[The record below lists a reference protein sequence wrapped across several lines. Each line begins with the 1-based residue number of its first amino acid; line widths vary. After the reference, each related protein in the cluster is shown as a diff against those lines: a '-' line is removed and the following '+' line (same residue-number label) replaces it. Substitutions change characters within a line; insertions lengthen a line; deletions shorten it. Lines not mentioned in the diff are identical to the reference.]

1 MLEGYPAFA
10 RGALNATGCAPDIC
24 GPEAMLLGIPVLGMF
39 TFGIAAFG
47 IEPPG
52 MAVRPGAVLYTP
64 VVYPLFAAAI
74 PAPGT
79 P

>member
-1 MLEGYPAFA
+1 
-10 RGALNATGCAPDIC
+10 
-24 GPEAMLLGIPVLGMF
+24 MLLGIAVLGMFAFGMF